1 MTNTDACKG
10 LALIATSVA
19 VMAGAVSASAASR
32 QIEDLCFEQLQHA
45 TLPLRPRGAGE
56 AFMANCIA
64 NLTPAPNYKRN
75 VGTVKHR

>member
-1 MTNTDACKG
+1 MNTLKG
-10 LALIATSVA
+10 LALIATCMA

-32 QIEDLCFEQLQHA
+32 EIEDFCFEQLLRA

-64 NLTPAPNYKRN
+64 NLTPAPTYKRN
-75 VGTVKHR
+75 FGTMKRR